1 MTWRFNTTPEEMK
14 QERLKAQR
22 HSEQVSGL
30 QKKLDRL
37 QRKVDVLR
45 RYADE
50 GQSVWEILRSDFPD
64 VYIAVQEEL
73 RLEKV
78 RKMKLEVDWF
88 NAARNQLQEGEE

>member
-14 QERLKAQR
+14 EERLKAQK
-22 HSEQVSGL
+22 HSQQVSGL

-73 RLEKV
+73 RLERV
-78 RKMKLEVDWF
+78 RKMKLEVDWY
-88 NAARNQLQEGEE
+88 NKGGEE

>member
-30 QKKLDRL
+30 QKRLDEL

-73 RLEKV
+73 RLERV
-78 RKMKLEVDWF
+78 RKMKLEVDWY
-88 NAARNQLQEGEE
+88 NKGGEE

>member
-22 HSEQVSGL
+22 HSQQVSGL
-30 QKKLDRL
+30 QKKLDEL

-50 GQSVWEILRSDFPD
+50 GQSVWDILRRDHPE
-64 VYIAVQEEL
+64 VYAVVLDEL
-73 RLEKV
+73 RQNNWKELDK
-78 RKMKLEVDWF
+78 
-88 NAARNQLQEGEE
+88 EGEE

>member
-14 QERLKAQR
+14 QERFKAQQ
-22 HSEQVSGL
+22 HSQQVSAL

-50 GQSVWEILRSDFPD
+50 GQSVWEILRSDFPG

-73 RLEKV
+73 RLERV
-78 RKMKLEVDWF
+78 RKMKLEVDWY
-88 NAARNQLQEGEE
+88 NKGGEE

>member
-45 RYADE
+45 RYAAE

-64 VYIAVQEEL
+64 VYVAVQEEL
-73 RLEKV
+73 RLERV
-78 RKMKLEVDWF
+78 RKMKLEVDWY
-88 NAARNQLQEGEE
+88 NKEGEE

>member
-1 MTWRFNTTPEEMK
+1 MTWRFNTTPEEVK
-14 QERLKAQR
+14 EKNWKAQQ
-22 HSEQVSGL
+22 HSQQVSGL

-73 RLEKV
+73 RLERV
-78 RKMKLEVDWF
+78 RKMKLEADWY
-88 NAARNQLQEGEE
+88 NKGGEE